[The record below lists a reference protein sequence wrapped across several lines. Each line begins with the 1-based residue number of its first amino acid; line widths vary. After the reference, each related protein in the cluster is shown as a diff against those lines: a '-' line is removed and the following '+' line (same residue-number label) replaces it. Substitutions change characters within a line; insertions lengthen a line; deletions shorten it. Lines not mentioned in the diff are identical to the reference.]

1 LGNAS
6 LGVLVDM
13 PGKGRELSVVE
24 EMGPREI
31 AHPGHGLLG
40 MRRKVYG
47 FPWENEFFLSW

>member
-1 LGNAS
+1 M
-6 LGVLVDM
+6 GVLVDM

-24 EMGPREI
+24 EMGAREI